1 MVCIRPAQGDY
12 NLKAQCSELRASLK
26 ELNNGHGL
34 GFKMR
39 PGLVLNTRM
48 LGKVLAILATG
59 GSTIVT
65 VLLAVV
71 TVVEDIE
78 NEFEAVN
85 AKPL

>member
-1 MVCIRPAQGDY
+1 
-12 NLKAQCSELRASLK
+12 
-26 ELNNGHGL
+26 
-34 GFKMR
+34 
-39 PGLVLNTRM
+39 M

-85 AKPL
+85 ATVVNMARGM